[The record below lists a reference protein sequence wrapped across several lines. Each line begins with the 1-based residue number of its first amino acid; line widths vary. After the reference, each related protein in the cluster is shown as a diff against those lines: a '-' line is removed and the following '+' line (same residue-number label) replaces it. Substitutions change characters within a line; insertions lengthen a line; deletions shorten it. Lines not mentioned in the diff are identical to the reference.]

1 VKGRLVVLAAPS
13 GAGKTT
19 VARALVAGRDDIEF
33 SVSATTRGPR
43 EGELHGRDYYFISRD
58 EFSRRLNAGEFAEW
72 AQYAGNWYGTLKG
85 EIDRIQ
91 RSGRHV
97 LLEIEVQ
104 GAAQLRAKYPPPQSV
119 GIFLLP
125 PSGRE
130 LVKRLE
136 SRGTETSDVLLAR
149 LEQAAHELEQA
160 GRFEYAVIND
170 DLKHAVA
177 EVSDAIDSEQP
188 RASRDQV
195 EQRVDR
201 LLAELREILADFK
214 RTGTQGRRG

>member
-1 VKGRLVVLAAPS
+1 MKGRLVVLAAPS

-19 VARALVAGRDDIEF
+19 IARALVAGRDDIEF

-43 EGELHGRDYYFISRD
+43 EGELHGRDYYFVSRD
-58 EFSRRLNAGEFAEW
+58 EFSELLKAGEFAEW
-72 AQYAGNWYGTLKG
+72 AQYAGNWYGTLKA
-85 EIDRIQ
+85 EIERIQ
-91 RSGRHV
+91 RNGRHV

-104 GAAQLRAKYPPPQSV
+104 GAAQLREKYPPPQSV

-130 LVKRLE
+130 LVNRLE
-136 SRGTETSDVLLAR
+136 SRGTETQDVLRAR

-160 GRFEYAVIND
+160 GRFEYAVINE
-170 DLKHAVA
+170 DLKVAVA

-195 EQRVDR
+195 AQRVDR
-201 LLAELREILADFK
+201 LRAELREILADLK
-214 RTGTQGRRG
+214 RTGTKGRSA